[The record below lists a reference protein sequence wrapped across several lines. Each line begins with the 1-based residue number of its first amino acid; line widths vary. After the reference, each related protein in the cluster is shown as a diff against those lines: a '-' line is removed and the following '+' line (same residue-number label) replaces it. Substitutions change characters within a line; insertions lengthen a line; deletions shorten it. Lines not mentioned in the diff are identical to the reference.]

1 MTDAGGSAGQRRLVQ
16 FGAGSA
22 PARAPR
28 DVAQAMKR
36 GCAGRCPACGQ
47 GALFDG
53 YLAVNDRCAACDE
66 AFFHHRADDAP
77 PYFTITLV
85 GHIIVPAVLAVEVA
99 LRPAIWIHMALWIPL
114 TILLS
119 LAFLRPI
126 KGGIIGYQW
135 ALYMHGFDPDAGDDE
150 PVPVPGAAVIA
161 EDSRRS

>member
-1 MTDAGGSAGQRRLVQ
+1 MTDGDGTAARRGMVR
-16 FGAGSA
+16 FGAGA
-22 PARAPR
+22 GTAKPPR

-36 GCAGRCPACGQ
+36 GFAGRCPACGQ
-47 GALFDG
+47 GALFAG
-53 YLAVNDRCAACDE
+53 YLTVNDRCAACDE

-85 GHIIVPAVLAVEVA
+85 GHIIVPAVLAVEIA

-150 PVPVPGAAVIA
+150 ALPVPGAAIIA
-161 EDSRRS
+161 EDARRP